1 MTTVEDL
8 MQRASMMIDEDPD
21 QARKFGGVY
30 KFALGGDGGRTFLID
45 LTEEPRVID
54 GEGPSQCTISMAA
67 SDFIDVVE
75 GRTGPR
81 TLFFK
86 GRLSISGDWRLAMRM
101 RKLNKIMGGGHD

>member
-8 MQRASMMIDEDPD
+8 MQRASKMIDEDPD
-21 QARKFGGVY
+21 QARKFGGIY
-30 KFALGGDGGRTFLID
+30 KFALGGDGGRTFMID
-45 LTEEPRVID
+45 LTDDPRVID
-54 GEGPSQCTISMAA
+54 GDGAAQCTISMAA
-67 SDFIDVVE
+67 CDFIAVIE

-86 GRLSISGDWRLAMRM
+86 GRLSVSGDWRLAMRM